1 MKMRTILF
9 ALCFIVIN
17 SAISYS
23 QEETNTVLFAQCHF
37 SITNATDMLILEE
50 NIKALP
56 NSTLVR
62 LDFNSQR
69 AFILTKGIDSLTAM
83 EFSSWFENYSET
95 VSCVQIGIKGIDE
108 IAKYPFENCN
118 N

>member
-9 ALCFIVIN
+9 VLCFIVMN
-17 SAISYS
+17 NGSAFS
-23 QEETNTVLFAQCHF
+23 QGETHTVLFAQCHF
-37 SITNATDMLILEE
+37 SIPNVSDMLILEE

-56 NSTLVR
+56 SSTIVR

-69 AFILTKGIDSLTAM
+69 AFILTKGIDTLSTN

-95 VSCVQIGIKGIDE
+95 ISCVQIGIKGIDQ